1 MFRNYIRK
9 GVVSMLFT
17 ADIGNTTITIVVYKE
32 DKPLITA
39 RLNTDRRKTSDQYA
53 YDIRHL
59 LENKKCGT
67 EGFRGAIISS
77 VVPELS
83 SVLKTAVRELLSVES
98 LMLDLGV
105 KTKLDIKCVNRG
117 ELGADLVAGA
127 VSAKSKYPLP
137 CLIWDLGTATKI
149 SVLDEKGAYLGCTIS
164 AGINMCIE
172 HLSSGTSLLN
182 PIEIKAYNKPFGN
195 VTFDS
200 IASGTIV
207 GTAVMLEG
215 LSERIK
221 QSLGYESITV
231 VITGGLA
238 PIILNSVEKF
248 EPIYD
253 KTLINDGLKL
263 IYDYNQGGKAK

>member
-1 MFRNYIRK
+1 MTK
-9 GVVSMLFT
+9 EKMLFT
-17 ADIGNTTITIVVYKE
+17 ADIGNTTITIVVYRE
-32 DKPLITA
+32 DEPLFLA
-39 RLNTDRRKTSDQYA
+39 RINSDRRKTSDQYA
-53 YDIRHL
+53 YDLKQL
-59 LENKKCGT
+59 LEAKKCGT
-67 EGFRGAIISS
+67 EGFTGAVLSS

-83 SVLKTAVRELLSVES
+83 PVLKATIKDLLGTEA
-98 LMLDLGV
+98 LMVDLGV

-127 VSAKSKYPLP
+127 VSAKVKYPLP

-149 SVLDEKGAYLGCTIS
+149 SVLDENGAYLGCTIS
-164 AGINMCIE
+164 AGIKMCIE
-172 HLSSGTSLLN
+172 HLGSGTSLLN

-215 LSERIK
+215 LSERIM
-221 QSLGYESITV
+221 QSLGYESMCI

-238 PIILNSVEKF
+238 PIIANSVEKYQ
-248 EPIYD
+248 PIYD
-253 KTLINDGLKL
+253 KSLINDGLKL
-263 IYDYNQGGKAK
+263 IYEYNQGGIKNE

>member
-1 MFRNYIRK
+1 MKIEKNE
-9 GVVSMLFT
+9 MLFT
-17 ADIGNTTITIVVYKE
+17 ADCGNTTITIVVYRE
-32 DKPLITA
+32 NKPLFTA

-53 YDIRHL
+53 YDLKNL
-59 LENKKCGT
+59 LETKHCGT
-67 EGFRGAIISS
+67 EGFEGAMISS

-83 SVLKTAVRELLSVES
+83 PVLKTAVWDILGVKAK
-98 LMLDLGV
+98 MLDVGI

-127 VSAKSKYPLP
+127 VGAKSKYPMP

-172 HLSSGTSLLN
+172 QLGSGTSLLN
-182 PIEIKAYNKPFGN
+182 PIEIKEYNKSFGN

-215 LSERIK
+215 LSERIMED
-221 QSLGYESITV
+221 LGYEKDKVSIL
-231 VITGGLA
+231 ITGGLA
-238 PIILNSVEKF
+238 PIIAKSVRKF
-248 EPIYD
+248 TPTFD

-263 IYDYNQGGKAK
+263 IYDYNQGGQ

>member
-1 MFRNYIRK
+1 
-9 GVVSMLFT
+9 MLFT
-17 ADIGNTTITIVVYKE
+17 ADCGNTTITIAVYDENKA
-32 DKPLITA
+32 LFNA
-39 RLNTDRRKTSDQYA
+39 RINTDRRKTSDQYA
-53 YDIRHL
+53 YDLKHL
-59 LENKKCGT
+59 LETKQCST
-67 EGFRGAIISS
+67 QGFEGAIFSS

-83 SVLKTAVRELLSVES
+83 PVLKTAITDILGVQP
-98 LMLDLGV
+98 MTLDLGV
-105 KTKLDIKCVNRG
+105 KTKLDIRCVNRG

-127 VSAKSKYPLP
+127 VGAKQKYPMP

-172 HLSSGTSLLN
+172 HLGSGTSLLN
-182 PIEIKAYNKPFGN
+182 PIEIKQYNKPFGN

-215 LSERIK
+215 LSERIIRT
-221 QSLGYESITV
+221 LGFKNVCI

-238 PIILNSVEKF
+238 PIITHSVEKF
-248 EPIYD
+248 TPVYD
-253 KTLINDGLKL
+253 KYLNNDGLKL
-263 IYDYNQGGKAK
+263 IYELNQGGKTNE